1 MDRIYFAKNKDM
13 KDFYIGNGNKIGFKT
28 LGSLRASLTLK
39 NKNIEQYDLYYIDLN
54 FNIHKFVDWEKIK

>member
-1 MDRIYFAKNKDM
+1 MDRIYFAKNKD
-13 KDFYIGNGNKIGFKT
+13 KEDFYIGNGNRIGFKT
-28 LGSLRASLTLK
+28 LGGLRASLTLK